1 MKKIKISPS
10 LMCSDFLDLKKDLDI
25 FTANDI
31 DFLHIDI
38 MDGHYV
44 PNFTLGV
51 DFCKAVSSY
60 SDIPLDI
67 HLMIENVDSYIPSFS
82 FKKNSIISIHPEAS
96 YHPLRSIQLIKDGGL
111 KAGIAIDPSIS
122 LEEVKYLLSDL
133 DMICIMTVNPG
144 YSGQKLIKQT
154 IQKIKEFSKY
164 LEFMDLDIGIEVD
177 GNVSWDNIPKM
188 LEAGADVLVAG
199 TSSIFSKDED
209 IEDNIVKFK
218 NLLSDLSV
226 KG

>member
-1 MKKIKISPS
+1 MKKIKIAPS
-10 LMCSDFLDLKKDLDI
+10 LMCSEFLELKKDLDI
-25 FTANDI
+25 FEISNI

-67 HLMIENVDSYIPSFS
+67 HLMIENIDDHIPSFS
-82 FKKNSIISIHPEAS
+82 FSKSSIISIHPEVS
-96 YHPLRSIQLIKDGGL
+96 YHPLRSIQLIKDNGL
-111 KAGIAIDPSIS
+111 KAGIAVDPSIS
-122 LEEVKYLLSDL
+122 LEEVKYLLQDL
-133 DMICIMTVNPG
+133 DMVCIMTVNPG

-154 IQKIKEFSKY
+154 LKKIEEFSKY
-164 LEFMDLDIGIEVD
+164 LELMNLNIDIEVD

-188 LEAGADVLVAG
+188 VNAGADILVAG
-199 TSSIFSKDED
+199 TSSIFSDDKDLA
-209 IEDNIVKFK
+209 DNIKK
-218 NLLSDLSV
+218 LKKLLSDLSA
-226 KG
+226 KR